1 MTSYIS
7 LPSYLNTID
16 QRYRLIGKKCKSCGT
31 VNFPPRVMCIECGGR
46 DFEDIKLSGRGK
58 IHAFTIISRGSAPS
72 EFDDQQ
78 NMTGEFGV
86 AVIELEE
93 GPRIIGQL
101 TDCDPNPEKIRIGT
115 EVRATVRK
123 LYEQEGVIRYGYKF
137 TPV

>member
-7 LPSYLNTID
+7 LPAYLNTID
-16 QRYRLIGKKCKSCGT
+16 QRYRLVGKKCKTCGT
-31 VNFPPRVMCIECGGR
+31 INFPPRMMCIECGGR

-58 IHAFTIISRGSAPS
+58 IHTFTVISRGSAPS

-78 NMTGEFGV
+78 NMTGEFAV

-93 GPRIIGQL
+93 GPRVVSQL
-101 TDCDPNPEKIRIGT
+101 TYIDTNPEKISIGM
-115 EVRATVRK
+115 EVKVTIRK

-137 TPV
+137 MPV